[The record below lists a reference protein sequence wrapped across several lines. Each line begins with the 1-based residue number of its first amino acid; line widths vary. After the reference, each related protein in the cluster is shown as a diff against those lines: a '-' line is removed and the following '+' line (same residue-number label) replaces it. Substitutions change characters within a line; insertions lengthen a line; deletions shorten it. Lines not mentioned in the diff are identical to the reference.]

1 MRKKET
7 NKQTMTMW
15 INNAGILVGD
25 DAKMMT
31 TTTLRSSLS
40 SSNAKGSSASTS
52 YSSSSSS
59 SSKAVVVLSSS
70 LSSSAV
76 CFGGGRRNR
85 RIMTQ
90 RMRAKSTTEGA
101 DDDDLDDDSN
111 DEKNT
116 MMMQEEEEEANN
128 ERKFHP
134 RMFVPFPLSWGSVKL
149 DASDPYYDQNRRKQF
164 SSTATPKVVFSSFA
178 LAVVVFNV
186 PFVAQVL
193 AKVNPLFSGFLNAL
207 SYGFNVPIFIK
218 CSTAIFKICVLCV
231 VVSKLILKKRLPLE
245 TPVVVSKLA
254 FNVLLPCYLCTRVA
268 GTLTK
273 TPLNQSLMVLPFGA
287 LSQVIAG
294 TICGVVLTKLVVTM
308 ASLQKNKSSGGS
320 NRGSNNNNS
329 ISAAAIDIECKDDVM
344 PRLGLAACAFGNTFT
359 LPLVFLTEVL
369 GAANADVIAG
379 YIALYLVGWTPLLW
393 TVGFLIIAGPAMSDA
408 IVREKNPVKKCALQ
422 IRETGKRIVNEL
434 ANPPFL
440 AMVLGVIIGTN
451 APLREFLVPGAKA
464 FAASTSSGTS
474 IAAAAPLEFSFIA
487 GVAKAIYELAVNIGA
502 AALPMQML
510 VLAASLVKVKKE
522 DLIEQ
527 EVINDAADDDIFRAD
542 DASASAKDDA
552 SWITGKTKASF
563 LIEKATEIVTNIRK
577 GLVMDAP
584 DFKAL
589 CVACVTRFIV
599 LPIVCVS
606 GFLALKNFFPHLI
619 PNDKIAQMV
628 LLTMS
633 CMPAAQNLVVLA
645 QLRDETRVFAPQ
657 LAGLML
663 RQYIFGILP
672 CTLWI
677 TAFTRLVV

>member
-1 MRKKET
+1 
-7 NKQTMTMW
+7 
-15 INNAGILVGD
+15 
-25 DAKMMT
+25 
-31 TTTLRSSLS
+31 
-40 SSNAKGSSASTS
+40 
-52 YSSSSSS
+52 
-59 SSKAVVVLSSS
+59 
-70 LSSSAV
+70 
-76 CFGGGRRNR
+76 
-85 RIMTQ
+85 
-90 RMRAKSTTEGA
+90 MRAKSTAAGGEA
-101 DDDDLDDDSN
+101 DDDDEEEEEEK
-111 DEKNT
+111 EKNA
-116 MMMQEEEEEANN
+116 MMMQQQQQEEEEEDNN

-308 ASLQKNKSSGGS
+308 ASLQKKKSSDGGG

-464 FAASTSSGTS
+464 FAASTSSGTLAT
-474 IAAAAPLEFSFIA
+474 IAPLEFSFIA

-527 EVINDAADDDIFRAD
+527 EIINDAADDDIFRAD

-619 PNDKIAQMV
+619 PKDKIAQMV

>member
-1 MRKKET
+1 ME
-7 NKQTMTMW
+7 
-15 INNAGILVGD
+15 VGV
-25 DAKMMT
+25 
-31 TTTLRSSLS
+31 
-40 SSNAKGSSASTS
+40 SARCVRA
-52 YSSSSSS
+52 SSSSSS
-59 SSKAVVVLSSS
+59 SSSSGAHASTKSSRHCVRFRLNNRNNNDSSVSSIGIFIHRRGQPLARTRTTLKRQKAKTSDEDEGEKEEEKEEKEEKENRKDEKNARMMQLSSS
-70 LSSSAV
+70 KGTSNTRGKTNAV
-76 CFGGGRRNR
+76 
-85 RIMTQ
+85 
-90 RMRAKSTTEGA
+90 SV
-101 DDDDLDDDSN
+101 
-111 DEKNT
+111 
-116 MMMQEEEEEANN
+116 N
-128 ERKFHP
+128 ENVKFHA

-149 DASDPYYDQNRRKQF
+149 DPSDPYYDANRSKNF
-164 SSTATPKVVFSSFA
+164 SHTATPKVVFSSFA

-186 PFVAQVL
+186 PLVAQVL
-193 AKVNPLFSGFLNAL
+193 AKVNPLFDGFLNAL

-294 TICGVVLTKLVVTM
+294 TICGVLLTKLVVTM
-308 ASLQKNKSSGGS
+308 ASLKKKRGGS
-320 NRGSNNNNS
+320 SSNDT
-329 ISAAAIDIECKDDVM
+329 IEIECKDDVM

-393 TVGFLIIAGPAMSDA
+393 TVGFLIIAGPATSDA
-408 IVREKNPVKKCALQ
+408 ILEEKNPVKRFGLQ
-422 IRETGKRIVNEL
+422 IQETGKRIVNEL

-464 FAASTSSGTS
+464 LAVSASSGNVAT
-474 IAAAAPLEFSFIA
+474 APLEFSFIA

-527 EVINDAADDDIFRAD
+527 EVINDAADDDIFRAN
-542 DASASAKDDA
+542 ASLAKDDA

-563 LIEKATEIVTNIRK
+563 LIEKATEIVNNIRK

-589 CVACVTRFIV
+589 CVACVTRFVV

-677 TAFTRLVV
+677 TAFTRLVI

>member
-1 MRKKET
+1 MHRRGQPLART
-7 NKQTMTMW
+7 R
-15 INNAGILVGD
+15 
-25 DAKMMT
+25 
-31 TTTLRSSLS
+31 TTLKRQK
-40 SSNAKGSSASTS
+40 AKTS
-52 YSSSSSS
+52 DEDED
-59 SSKAVVVLSSS
+59 
-70 LSSSAV
+70 
-76 CFGGGRRNR
+76 
-85 RIMTQ
+85 
-90 RMRAKSTTEGA
+90 EG
-101 DDDDLDDDSN
+101 
-111 DEKNT
+111 EK
-116 MMMQEEEEEANN
+116 EEEEEKKENKKDGKNARMMQLSSSKGTSNTRGKTNAVSVN
-128 ERKFHP
+128 ENVKFHP

-149 DASDPYYDQNRRKQF
+149 DPSDPYYDANRSKEF
-164 SSTATPKVVFSSFA
+164 SHTATPKVVFSSLA

-186 PFVAQVL
+186 PLVAQVL
-193 AKVNPLFSGFLNAL
+193 AKVNPLFDGFLNAL

-308 ASLQKNKSSGGS
+308 ASLKKRRGGS
-320 NRGSNNNNS
+320 TSND
-329 ISAAAIDIECKDDVM
+329 AIDIECKDDVM

-393 TVGFLIIAGPAMSDA
+393 TVGFLIIAGPATSDA
-408 IVREKNPVKKCALQ
+408 ILGENNPVKRFGLQ
-422 IRETGKRIVNEL
+422 IQETGKRIVNEL

-464 FAASTSSGTS
+464 LAVSASSGNVAT
-474 IAAAAPLEFSFIA
+474 APLEFSFIA

-542 DASASAKDDA
+542 VSSAKDDA

-563 LIEKATEIVTNIRK
+563 LIERATEIVNNIRK

-589 CVACVTRFIV
+589 CVACVTRFVV

-677 TAFTRLVV
+677 TAFTRLVI

>member
-1 MRKKET
+1 
-7 NKQTMTMW
+7 
-15 INNAGILVGD
+15 
-25 DAKMMT
+25 
-31 TTTLRSSLS
+31 
-40 SSNAKGSSASTS
+40 
-52 YSSSSSS
+52 
-59 SSKAVVVLSSS
+59 
-70 LSSSAV
+70 
-76 CFGGGRRNR
+76 
-85 RIMTQ
+85 
-90 RMRAKSTTEGA
+90 
-101 DDDDLDDDSN
+101 
-111 DEKNT
+111 
-116 MMMQEEEEEANN
+116 
-128 ERKFHP
+128 
-134 RMFVPFPLSWGSVKL
+134 
-149 DASDPYYDQNRRKQF
+149 
-164 SSTATPKVVFSSFA
+164 
-178 LAVVVFNV
+178 
-186 PFVAQVL
+186 
-193 AKVNPLFSGFLNAL
+193 
-207 SYGFNVPIFIK
+207 
-218 CSTAIFKICVLCV
+218 
-231 VVSKLILKKRLPLE
+231 
-245 TPVVVSKLA
+245 
-254 FNVLLPCYLCTRVA
+254 
-268 GTLTK
+268 
-273 TPLNQSLMVLPFGA
+273 MVLPFGA

-294 TICGVVLTKLVVTM
+294 TICGMMLTKIVVTM
-308 ASLQKNKSSGGS
+308 ASLKKKNRNDSD
-320 NRGSNNNNS
+320 NTARV
-329 ISAAAIDIECKDDVM
+329 IDIECKDDVM

-408 IVREKNPVKKCALQ
+408 ILREKNPVKKFALQ
-422 IRETGKRIVNEL
+422 IQETGKRIVNEL

-451 APLREFLVPGAKA
+451 APLRELFVPGAKA
-464 FAASTSSGTS
+464 LSATATTSSGA
-474 IAAAAPLEFSFIA
+474 IASPPLEFSFIA
-487 GVAKAIYELAVNIGA
+487 GVAKAIFELAVNIGA

-542 DASASAKDDA
+542 ASSAKDDA
-552 SWITGKTKASF
+552 SWITGKTKSAL
-563 LIEKATEIVTNIRK
+563 LIEKATEIVTSIRR

-589 CVACVTRFIV
+589 CVACVTRFVV
-599 LPIVCVS
+599 LPIVCVT

-619 PNDKIAQMV
+619 PKDKIAQMV

>member
-1 MRKKET
+1 ME
-7 NKQTMTMW
+7 
-15 INNAGILVGD
+15 VVV
-25 DAKMMT
+25 
-31 TTTLRSSLS
+31 
-40 SSNAKGSSASTS
+40 STRCVRA
-52 YSSSSSS
+52 SSSSSS
-59 SSKAVVVLSSS
+59 GAHASTKSSRHCARFRLNNRNNNDSSVSGIGIFIHRRGQPLARTRTALKRQKAKTSDEDEDEGEKEEEEKEEKENRKDEKNARMMQLSSS
-70 LSSSAV
+70 KGTSNTRGKTNAV
-76 CFGGGRRNR
+76 YV
-85 RIMTQ
+85 
-90 RMRAKSTTEGA
+90 
-101 DDDDLDDDSN
+101 
-111 DEKNT
+111 
-116 MMMQEEEEEANN
+116 N
-128 ERKFHP
+128 ENVKFHA

-149 DASDPYYDQNRRKQF
+149 DPSDPCYDANRSKNF
-164 SSTATPKVVFSSFA
+164 SHTATPKVVFSSFA
-178 LAVVVFNV
+178 FAVVVFNV
-186 PFVAQVL
+186 PLVAQFL
-193 AKVNPLFSGFLNAL
+193 AKVNPLFDGFLNAL

-294 TICGVVLTKLVVTM
+294 TICGVLLTKLVVTM
-308 ASLQKNKSSGGS
+308 ALLKKKRGGS
-320 NRGSNNNNS
+320 SSNDT
-329 ISAAAIDIECKDDVM
+329 IEIECKDDVM

-393 TVGFLIIAGPAMSDA
+393 TVGFLIIAGPATSDA
-408 IVREKNPVKKCALQ
+408 ILEEKNPVKRFGLQ
-422 IRETGKRIVNEL
+422 IQETGKRIVNEL

-464 FAASTSSGTS
+464 LAVSASSGNVAT
-474 IAAAAPLEFSFIA
+474 APLEFSFIA

-527 EVINDAADDDIFRAD
+527 EVINDAADDDIFRAK
-542 DASASAKDDA
+542 ASLAKDDA

-563 LIEKATEIVTNIRK
+563 LIEKATEIVNNIRK

-589 CVACVTRFIV
+589 CVACVTRFVV

-677 TAFTRLVV
+677 TAFTRLVI

>member
-1 MRKKET
+1 MREDSSH
-7 NKQTMTMW
+7 N
-15 INNAGILVGD
+15 I
-25 DAKMMT
+25 MT
-31 TTTLRSSLS
+31 TTTRALAHER
-40 SSNAKGSSASTS
+40 ASTS
-52 YSSSSSS
+52 TTPRRGTRRRRRRASSSSSFFSNERREKGGGCTTRRHFYRVCVVEARPRDNDEDFFES
-59 SSKAVVVLSSS
+59 SSSPKP
-70 LSSSAV
+70 
-76 CFGGGRRNR
+76 
-85 RIMTQ
+85 
-90 RMRAKSTTEGA
+90 
-101 DDDDLDDDSN
+101 DDGDVN
-111 DEKNT
+111 DEK
-116 MMMQEEEEEANN
+116 EEEEEEEEEEERDDDYEENNTRMLQRYERTKGVPMAANDDA
-128 ERKFHP
+128 KFHP
-134 RMFVPFPLSWGSVKL
+134 RMFVPFPLSWGAVKL
-149 DASDPYYDQNRRKQF
+149 DASDPYYDADRSKQF
-164 SSTATPKVVFSSFA
+164 SNTATPKVVFSSFA

-186 PFVAQVL
+186 PFAAQIL
-193 AKVNPLFSGFLNAL
+193 AKINPLFNGFLNAL

-245 TPVVVSKLA
+245 TPLVVSRLA
-254 FNVLLPCYLCTRVA
+254 FHVLLPCYLCTRVA
-268 GTLTK
+268 STLTK

-294 TICGVVLTKLVVTM
+294 TICGMMLTKIVVTM
-308 ASLQKNKSSGGS
+308 ASLKKKNRNDSD
-320 NRGSNNNNS
+320 NTARV
-329 ISAAAIDIECKDDVM
+329 IDIECKDDVM

-408 IVREKNPVKKCALQ
+408 ILREKNPVKKFALQ
-422 IRETGKRIVNEL
+422 IQETGKRIVNEL

-451 APLREFLVPGAKA
+451 APLREFFVPGAKA
-464 FAASTSSGTS
+464 LSATATTSSGA
-474 IAAAAPLEFSFIA
+474 IASPPLEFSFIA
-487 GVAKAIYELAVNIGA
+487 GVAKAIFELAVNIGA

-542 DASASAKDDA
+542 ASSAKDDA
-552 SWITGKTKASF
+552 SWITGKTKSAL
-563 LIEKATEIVTNIRK
+563 LIEKATEIVTSIRR
-577 GLVMDAP
+577 GLVMDDP

-589 CVACVTRFIV
+589 CVACVTRFVV
-599 LPIVCVS
+599 LPIVCVT

-619 PNDKIAQMV
+619 PKDKIAQMV

>member
-1 MRKKET
+1 
-7 NKQTMTMW
+7 
-15 INNAGILVGD
+15 
-25 DAKMMT
+25 
-31 TTTLRSSLS
+31 
-40 SSNAKGSSASTS
+40 
-52 YSSSSSS
+52 
-59 SSKAVVVLSSS
+59 
-70 LSSSAV
+70 
-76 CFGGGRRNR
+76 
-85 RIMTQ
+85 
-90 RMRAKSTTEGA
+90 
-101 DDDDLDDDSN
+101 
-111 DEKNT
+111 
-116 MMMQEEEEEANN
+116 
-128 ERKFHP
+128 
-134 RMFVPFPLSWGSVKL
+134 MFVPFPLSWGSVKL

-164 SSTATPKVVFSSFA
+164 SSTATPKMVFSSFA

-542 DASASAKDDA
+542 DASTSAKDDA

>member
-1 MRKKET
+1 M
-7 NKQTMTMW
+7 
-15 INNAGILVGD
+15 VD

-31 TTTLRSSLS
+31 TTTTLRSKLS
-40 SSNAKGSSASTS
+40 SSPAKSSTVSTS
-52 YSSSSSS
+52 YSSFSSS
-59 SSKAVVVLSSS
+59 SSKAVVLSSS
-70 LSSSAV
+70 LSSSAL
-76 CFGGGRRNR
+76 CFGGRRNR

-90 RMRAKSTTEGA
+90 RMRAKSTGGEA
-101 DDDDLDDDSN
+101 DDDEEEEE
-111 DEKNT
+111 EKNT
-116 MMMQEEEEEANN
+116 MMMQEEEDNK

-164 SSTATPKVVFSSFA
+164 SSTATPKMVFSSFA

-308 ASLQKNKSSGGS
+308 ASLQKKKSSGGG

-408 IVREKNPVKKCALQ
+408 ILREKNPVKKCALQ
-422 IRETGKRIVNEL
+422 IQETGKRIVNEL

-464 FAASTSSGTS
+464 FAASTSSGTLAT
-474 IAAAAPLEFSFIA
+474 IAPLEFSFIA

>member
-1 MRKKET
+1 
-7 NKQTMTMW
+7 MW
-15 INNAGILVGD
+15 INNNARGILKVVCD
-25 DAKMMT
+25 DAKMT
-31 TTTLRSSLS
+31 TKQTTLRVNSLVAK
-40 SSNAKGSSASTS
+40 SSNTASTS

-59 SSKAVVVLSSS
+59 SS
-70 LSSSAV
+70 SSALKV
-76 CFGGGRRNR
+76 CLFKGGRRNR
-85 RIMTQ
+85 RILTQ
-90 RMRAKSTTEGA
+90 RMRAKRTTAGGEA
-101 DDDDLDDDSN
+101 DFDD
-111 DEKNT
+111 
-116 MMMQEEEEEANN
+116 EEEEEEKNTTMMQQQEEEQNNNN

-149 DASDPYYDQNRRKQF
+149 DASDPYYDQNRQKQF
-164 SSTATPKVVFSSFA
+164 SSTATPKMVFSSFA

-308 ASLQKNKSSGGS
+308 ASLQKKKSSGGGG
-320 NRGSNNNNS
+320 NRASNNNNS

-474 IAAAAPLEFSFIA
+474 IATIAPLEFSFIA

-527 EVINDAADDDIFRAD
+527 EVINDAADDDIFRAE
-542 DASASAKDDA
+542 DA

-619 PNDKIAQMV
+619 PKDKIAQMV

>member
-1 MRKKET
+1 
-7 NKQTMTMW
+7 MTMW

-101 DDDDLDDDSN
+101 DDDDLDDDSD

-268 GTLTK
+268 GALTK

-606 GFLALKNFFPHLI
+606 GFLAVKNFFPHLI

>member
-1 MRKKET
+1 
-7 NKQTMTMW
+7 MW

-101 DDDDLDDDSN
+101 DDDDLDDDSD

-606 GFLALKNFFPHLI
+606 GFLAVKNFFPHLI

>member
-1 MRKKET
+1 
-7 NKQTMTMW
+7 
-15 INNAGILVGD
+15 
-25 DAKMMT
+25 
-31 TTTLRSSLS
+31 
-40 SSNAKGSSASTS
+40 
-52 YSSSSSS
+52 
-59 SSKAVVVLSSS
+59 
-70 LSSSAV
+70 
-76 CFGGGRRNR
+76 
-85 RIMTQ
+85 
-90 RMRAKSTTEGA
+90 
-101 DDDDLDDDSN
+101 
-111 DEKNT
+111 
-116 MMMQEEEEEANN
+116 
-128 ERKFHP
+128 
-134 RMFVPFPLSWGSVKL
+134 
-149 DASDPYYDQNRRKQF
+149 
-164 SSTATPKVVFSSFA
+164 
-178 LAVVVFNV
+178 
-186 PFVAQVL
+186 
-193 AKVNPLFSGFLNAL
+193 
-207 SYGFNVPIFIK
+207 
-218 CSTAIFKICVLCV
+218 
-231 VVSKLILKKRLPLE
+231 
-245 TPVVVSKLA
+245 
-254 FNVLLPCYLCTRVA
+254 LPCYLCTRVA

-294 TICGVVLTKLVVTM
+294 TICGVLLTKLVVTM
-308 ASLQKNKSSGGS
+308 ASLKKKRGGS
-320 NRGSNNNNS
+320 SSNDT
-329 ISAAAIDIECKDDVM
+329 IEIECKDDVM

-393 TVGFLIIAGPAMSDA
+393 TVGFLIIAGPATSDA
-408 IVREKNPVKKCALQ
+408 ILEEKNPVKRFGLQ
-422 IRETGKRIVNEL
+422 IQETGKRIVNEL

-464 FAASTSSGTS
+464 LAVSASSGNVAT
-474 IAAAAPLEFSFIA
+474 APLEFSFIA

-527 EVINDAADDDIFRAD
+527 EVINDAADDDIFRAN
-542 DASASAKDDA
+542 AYLAKDDA

-563 LIEKATEIVTNIRK
+563 LIEKATEIVNNIRK

-589 CVACVTRFIV
+589 CVACVTRFVV

-677 TAFTRLVV
+677 TAFTRLVI

>member
-1 MRKKET
+1 
-7 NKQTMTMW
+7 MTMW

>member
-1 MRKKET
+1 
-7 NKQTMTMW
+7 MTMW

-101 DDDDLDDDSN
+101 DDDDLDDDSD

>member
-1 MRKKET
+1 
-7 NKQTMTMW
+7 MTMW

-101 DDDDLDDDSN
+101 DDDDLDDDSD

-474 IAAAAPLEFSFIA
+474 IAAAPLEFSFIA

>member
-1 MRKKET
+1 
-7 NKQTMTMW
+7 MTTW
-15 INNAGILVGD
+15 INNNAKGILKVVCD
-25 DAKMMT
+25 DAKMT
-31 TTTLRSSLS
+31 IQTTTLRASLVAK
-40 SSNAKGSSASTS
+40 SSNTASTS

-59 SSKAVVVLSSS
+59 SSSSKAKVVLSSS
-70 LSSSAV
+70 LSSSALKV
-76 CFGGGRRNR
+76 CFKGGRRNR
-85 RIMTQ
+85 RILTQ
-90 RMRAKSTTEGA
+90 RMRAKRTTAGGEA
-101 DDDDLDDDSN
+101 DDDEEEEE
-111 DEKNT
+111 EKNT
-116 MMMQEEEEEANN
+116 MMMQQQEEEQNNNN

-149 DASDPYYDQNRRKQF
+149 DASDPYYDQNRQKQF
-164 SSTATPKVVFSSFA
+164 SSTATPKMVFSSFA

-308 ASLQKNKSSGGS
+308 ASLQKKKSSGGGG
-320 NRGSNNNNS
+320 NRASNNNNS

-474 IAAAAPLEFSFIA
+474 IATIAPLEFSFIA

-552 SWITGKTKASF
+552 SWITGKIKASF

-619 PNDKIAQMV
+619 PKDKIAQMV

>member
-1 MRKKET
+1 
-7 NKQTMTMW
+7 MTMW

-101 DDDDLDDDSN
+101 DDDDLDDDSD

-606 GFLALKNFFPHLI
+606 GFLAVKNFFPHLI

>member
-1 MRKKET
+1 
-7 NKQTMTMW
+7 MW

-422 IRETGKRIVNEL
+422 IQETGKRIVNEL

>member
-1 MRKKET
+1 
-7 NKQTMTMW
+7 
-15 INNAGILVGD
+15 
-25 DAKMMT
+25 
-31 TTTLRSSLS
+31 
-40 SSNAKGSSASTS
+40 
-52 YSSSSSS
+52 
-59 SSKAVVVLSSS
+59 
-70 LSSSAV
+70 
-76 CFGGGRRNR
+76 
-85 RIMTQ
+85 
-90 RMRAKSTTEGA
+90 MRAKRTTAGGEA
-101 DDDDLDDDSN
+101 DDDDDEEEEEEE
-111 DEKNT
+111 EKNT
-116 MMMQEEEEEANN
+116 MMMQQQEEQNNNN

-164 SSTATPKVVFSSFA
+164 SSTATPKMVFSSFA

-308 ASLQKNKSSGGS
+308 ASLQKKKSSGGGG
-320 NRGSNNNNS
+320 NRASNNNNS

-474 IAAAAPLEFSFIA
+474 IATLAPLEFSFIA
-487 GVAKAIYELAVNIGA
+487 GVAKAIYELAVNIGGSSSGD
-502 AALPMQML
+502 P
-510 VLAASLVKVKKE
+510 ASS
-522 DLIEQ
+522 
-527 EVINDAADDDIFRAD
+527 VINDAADDDIFRA
-542 DASASAKDDA
+542 DDA

-619 PNDKIAQMV
+619 PKDKIAQMV

>member
-1 MRKKET
+1 
-7 NKQTMTMW
+7 MTMW

-101 DDDDLDDDSN
+101 DDDDLDDDSD

-510 VLAASLVKVKKE
+510 VLAASLIKVKKE